1 MTCIFKK
8 DIYVCI
14 FLSVCAINTPLT
26 LLIRATYVTRIYS
39 HIHWWHIWC
48 RWRKSCPP
56 VYVCV
61 FLSVMRGT
69 YVSCVISLSLSPRTL
84 LTRATFAIYVAVCV
98 AVCCSLLRCVA
109 VCCGVLQSSSEPHTG
124 YVYIYTYIGDMCGA
138 DEGNLSF
145 SLCVSFSLSSHAW

>member
-1 MTCIFKK
+1 MACIFQK

-14 FLSVCAINTPLT
+14 FLSVMCDKYPPHPAHQ
-26 LLIRATYVTRIYS
+26 S
-39 HIHWWHIWC
+39 HIRDTHIFTHTLMTYMVQM
-48 RWRKSCPP
+48 KKILPT

-69 YVSCVISLSLSPRTL
+69 YVSCVKCLSLSPRTL

-145 SLCVSFSLSSHAW
+145 SLCVSFSLSSHA